1 MSILQDLY
9 DSEINVSVSIES
21 LWDCGITVRIGDR
34 LNGFRAERSFEYWA
48 SAETWLRATAISLY
62 PDSQFAE
69 RYSLPPTRQQQ
80 LNLDVTA
87 AFRPGRGAA

>member
-9 DSEINVSVSIES
+9 DSEINVSVET
-21 LWDCGITVRIGDR
+21 LWDCGFTVRIGDH
-34 LNGFRAERSFEYWA
+34 LNGFRAERRFEDWG

-62 PDSQFAE
+62 PESQFAE